1 MATTETV
8 NRKDATRKDEGQVP
22 GSNKNLE
29 GLRDLFAD
37 APQMGKTA
45 LDNMIRTAK
54 LMPPASSVESAG
66 RAGRRRGKVSE
77 LTVIAPVAKGGAKR
91 LHGVLDAMGGN
102 FHGAELVG
110 TLHNMRFVFLDND
123 TKVLFATAYDGEW
136 DAYIN
141 DFATKIPDQMDLLFS
156 AIEGWPGIRSPS
168 VKDFIAKYQITA
180 DAWYVANPSLTVV
193 ESRRLERM
201 GKAVDEFLDK
211 VSG

>member
-8 NRKDATRKDEGQVP
+8 TRKAEGQP
-22 GSNKNLE
+22 SGLNKQLE
-29 GLRDLFAD
+29 ALRDAFAD

-45 LDNMIRTAK
+45 LENVIRNAK
-54 LMPPASSVESAG
+54 PTPATSSAESAG

-77 LTVIAPVAKGGAKR
+77 LTVIAPVAQGGAKR
-91 LHGVLDAMGGN
+91 LHGVLDALGGN
-102 FHGAELVG
+102 FPGADRVG

-123 TKVLFATAYDGEW
+123 TRVLFATAYDGEW

-156 AIEGWPGIRSPS
+156 SIEGWPGIRSPL
-168 VKDFIAKYQITA
+168 VKDFIAKYQVTA
-180 DAWYVANPSLTVV
+180 DAWYVANPNLTVV
-193 ESRRLERM
+193 EAQRLERV
-201 GKAVDEFLDK
+201 GKALDEFLDK